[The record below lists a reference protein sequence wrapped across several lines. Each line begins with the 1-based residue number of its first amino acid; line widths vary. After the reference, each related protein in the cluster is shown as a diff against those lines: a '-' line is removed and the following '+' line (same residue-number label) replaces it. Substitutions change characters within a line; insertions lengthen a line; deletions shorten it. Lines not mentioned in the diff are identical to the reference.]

1 MRAVFRQAVVFD
13 RPFRGIAEVE
23 ELMIDQGLTTKRH
36 DVAGFALSI
45 ALFLASQI
53 ITHIRSVTDKKG
65 KQAAEQRLLAEID
78 ARLERY
84 ASSGSRPEEKLAQIL
99 TELQNEGTLQLQFD
113 GSREVDLQKSVE
125 QAASILRARIQDSD
139 GR

>member
-1 MRAVFRQAVVFD
+1 MRAVFGQVVVFD

-23 ELMIDQGLTTKRH
+23 ELMIDQGLTAKRH

-53 ITHIRSVTDKKG
+53 ITHVRSVVDKKV

-78 ARLERY
+78 ARLKKY
-84 ASSGSRPEEKLAQIL
+84 ASSGARPEEKLAQIL
-99 TELQNEGTLQLQFD
+99 AELQIEGTLQLQFD
-113 GSREVDLQKSVE
+113 GSRESDLQKSVE
-125 QAASILRARIQDSD
+125 QAASILRARIQDD